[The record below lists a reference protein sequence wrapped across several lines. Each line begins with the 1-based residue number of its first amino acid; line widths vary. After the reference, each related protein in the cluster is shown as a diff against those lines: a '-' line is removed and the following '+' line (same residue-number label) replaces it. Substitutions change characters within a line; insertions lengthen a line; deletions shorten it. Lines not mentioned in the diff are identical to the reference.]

1 MTGGRR
7 AIGVHLDNAI
17 DIKKK
22 IGREISPCLACSSSI
37 RRTQL
42 SKSVEGSG
50 IDRLMT
56 IPQLWISENIE
67 EIGDV
72 FKSVRMSFSIKDI
85 INIFQS

>member
-17 DIKKK
+17 DIKK
-22 IGREISPCLACSSSI
+22 IGGEISPCLACSSSI